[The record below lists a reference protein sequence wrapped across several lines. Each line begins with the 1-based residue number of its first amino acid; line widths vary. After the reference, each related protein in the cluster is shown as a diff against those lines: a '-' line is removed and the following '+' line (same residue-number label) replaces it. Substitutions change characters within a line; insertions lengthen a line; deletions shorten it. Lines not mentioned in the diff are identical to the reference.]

1 MKKAM
6 IAAAIVGIAA
16 AGVILYLT
24 KKETVK
30 GILDEVSGGAKDAGR
45 LATRHLRKTQEK
57 INNIL
62 HENLS

>member
-6 IAAAIVGIAA
+6 IAATIVGIAA

-30 GILDEVSGGAKDAGR
+30 GILDEISGGAEDAGR
-45 LATRHLRKTQEK
+45 VAGRHLRNTQKK

>member
-1 MKKAM
+1 MKKAL
-6 IAAAIVGIAA
+6 IAATIVGIAA

-30 GILDEVSGGAKDAGR
+30 GVLDKVSGGAEDAGR
-45 LATRHLRKTQEK
+45 LATRHLRNTQKK

-62 HENLS
+62 NENLS

>member
-1 MKKAM
+1 MKKAL
-6 IAAAIVGIAA
+6 IAASIVGIAA

-24 KKETVK
+24 RKDTVK
-30 GILDEVSGGAKDAGR
+30 GVLDEIAGGAEDAGR
-45 LATRHLRKTQEK
+45 LATRHLRKTQKK